1 MGRNSGGR
9 VVGTGFR
16 TNMQEESH
24 RSEAELCA
32 VGEFFAGTR
41 GNPRTVYPGS
51 VAAVEVGDGDA
62 ISADAEEAVS
72 AAYLRRG
79 QSEVAF
85 GSTTDDDVV
94 ANGDLANTGGLVQQF
109 KNDLHGGAWRATK
122 TNPCG
127 WIGDSFL
134 IFGKD
139 FKNFKVWQ
147 GYLSNLQKIGFFVKE
162 W

>member
-1 MGRNSGGR
+1 
-9 VVGTGFR
+9 
-16 TNMQEESH
+16 MQEEAH
-24 RSEAELCA
+24 GAEADLGTVC
-32 VGEFFAGTR
+32 EFLAGPR
-41 GNPRTVYPGS
+41 GNSGSVYPGA
-51 VAAVEVGDGDA
+51 VAAVEVCDGDA
-62 ISADAEEAVS
+62 VASDAEEAVP
-72 AAYLRRG
+72 AADLRRG
-79 QSEVAF
+79 ETEIAF
-85 GSTTDDDVV
+85 GTAADDDVV
-94 ANGDLANTGGLVQQF
+94 ADGDLANTGGLVQQF